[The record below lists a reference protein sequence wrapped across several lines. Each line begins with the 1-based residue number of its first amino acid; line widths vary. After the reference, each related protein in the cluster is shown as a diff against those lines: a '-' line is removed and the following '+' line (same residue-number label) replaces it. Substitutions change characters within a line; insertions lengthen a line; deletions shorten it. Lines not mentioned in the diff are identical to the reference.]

1 MGILNAVLGNAGM
14 ANNIGAN
21 IAQGAISGSFATN
34 GLAAAA
40 AAAAQQATVMREYP
54 AGGRMRNK
62 TIFSGRV
69 EVQKVVNGYVVNI
82 ATREGYEF
90 DTHIAA
96 TVKEVNDI
104 ISTAIVAFQLEDR

>member
-1 MGILNAVLGNAGM
+1 MGILNSIMGNAGM

-21 IAQGAISGSFATN
+21 IAQGAISGSLTASSSTN
-34 GLAAAA
+34 L
-40 AAAAQQATVMREYP
+40 AAQQATVMREYP
-54 AGGRMRNK
+54 KSARTTNK

-69 EVQKVVNGYVVNI
+69 EVQKVINGYIVNI

-90 DTHIAA
+90 DTHIAT

-104 ISTAIVAFQLEDR
+104 IATAIVAFQLEDR

>member
-21 IAQGAISGSFATN
+21 ITHGAISGSLVNNASTS
-34 GLAAAA
+34 LA

-69 EVQKVVNGYVVNI
+69 EVQKVVNGYIVNI

-90 DTHIAA
+90 DTHIAT

-104 ISTAIVAFQLEDR
+104 IATAIVAFQLEDK

>member
-1 MGILNAVLGNAGM
+1 MGILNSILGTAGM

-21 IAQGAISGSFATN
+21 IGTNIAQGAISGSLT
-34 GLAAAA
+34 
-40 AAAAQQATVMREYP
+40 AQQATVMREYP
-54 AGGRMRNK
+54 KSARTTNK

-69 EVQKVVNGYVVNI
+69 EVQKVINGYIVNI

-90 DTHIAA
+90 DTHIAT

-104 ISTAIVAFQLEDR
+104 IATAIVAFQLEDR

>member
-1 MGILNAVLGNAGM
+1 MGILNAISTTIGMNGVAGNLA
-14 ANNIGAN
+14 
-21 IAQGAISGSFATN
+21 GAIANSAQNTLGQNTLAGYAT
-34 GLAAAA
+34 
-40 AAAAQQATVMREYP
+40 QERSRTK
-54 AGGRMRNK
+54 NK
-62 TIFSGRV
+62 TVFSGRI

>member
-1 MGILNAVLGNAGM
+1 MGILNAISTTIGM
-14 ANNIGAN
+14 
-21 IAQGAISGSFATN
+21 N
-34 GLAAAA
+34 GTTTTGKLHPAMNAAAI
-40 AAAAQQATVMREYP
+40 QGSSVHYP
-54 AGGRMRNK
+54 DRPRMKNK
-62 TIFSGRV
+62 TLFSGRV
-69 EVQKVVNGYVVNI
+69 EVQQVCNGYIVNI